1 MGKIKSSKSTIDL
14 KHFLKII
21 YEHKE
26 MERDNGKLL
35 MSKLIIDLTY
45 TERLIALLNIFP
57 NLIIFKMFEEACY
70 NLSCVPYSCRIWH
83 SGVIVLELYAH
94 REHKLHWESVRL
106 HLLCAYVNMST
117 ILAFIPPEIQ
127 FIWIAQFLFGSLRIS
142 TGSAAKRSG
151 SRDKNINVSQKK

>member
-1 MGKIKSSKSTIDL
+1 M
-14 KHFLKII
+14 
-21 YEHKE
+21 
-26 MERDNGKLL
+26 MRDNGK
-35 MSKLIIDLTY
+35 IAD
-45 TERLIALLNIFP
+45 ERINNWSNIYRKSYCAIKY
-57 NLIIFKMFEEACY
+57 LSIIFKMFEETCY

>member
-1 MGKIKSSKSTIDL
+1 M
-14 KHFLKII
+14 
-21 YEHKE
+21 
-26 MERDNGKLL
+26 MRDNGK
-35 MSKLIIDLTY
+35 IAD
-45 TERLIALLNIFP
+45 ERINNWSNIYRKSYCAIKY
-57 NLIIFKMFEEACY
+57 LSIIFKMFEETCY

-151 SRDKNINVSQKK
+151 SRDKNINVSQKKWTDSHIYYKIYRKN